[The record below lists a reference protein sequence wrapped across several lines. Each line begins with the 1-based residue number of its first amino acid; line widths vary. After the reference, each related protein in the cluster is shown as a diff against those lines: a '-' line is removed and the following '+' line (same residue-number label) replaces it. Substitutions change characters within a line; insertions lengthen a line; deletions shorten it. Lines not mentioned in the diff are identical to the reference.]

1 MHFTYNIKGFIS
13 INMFL
18 LLYIYFLI
26 LIVFKS
32 HAFVPSVNVN
42 SRLKSMHYTI
52 SDKRKLN
59 NNLHHMNKKLSS
71 NLKFRLN
78 SAITTSINQYESKSN
93 DNSNLFVQIIENISS
108 FTNSLWK
115 FTRPHTIIGSIISI
129 VSLFLYVSPIEMI
142 NTSTFYKALF
152 ESMIPAILMNI
163 YITGLNQI
171 TDVDIDKINKPYLPL
186 ASGEM
191 SMSTGISV
199 VMVSLVIASYMGIQ
213 SNAWP
218 LQLTLFGSAF
228 LGTIYSLPPFR
239 LKRFPL
245 LAALCILVVRG
256 SLVNMGFLLQAR
268 IRLSDVV
275 LPSSIISACTSQIDA
290 ILVTAFF
297 AFFGVVI
304 ALMKD
309 VPDVKGDRMNSI
321 SSFSVKVGPS
331 TMFSIAWKMLA
342 TLLKVSGIATLIN
355 TMKNVNIS
363 SVGVTSGSNNIKI
376 IGQLI
381 ASISLLVFGNDVTT
395 QAKKVDADDPDAVF
409 QYYMRIWNIFYACYL
424 IIPLTR

>member
-1 MHFTYNIKGFIS
+1 
-13 INMFL
+13 
-18 LLYIYFLI
+18 
-26 LIVFKS
+26 
-32 HAFVPSVNVN
+32 
-42 SRLKSMHYTI
+42 
-52 SDKRKLN
+52 
-59 NNLHHMNKKLSS
+59 
-71 NLKFRLN
+71 
-78 SAITTSINQYESKSN
+78 
-93 DNSNLFVQIIENISS
+93 
-108 FTNSLWK
+108 
-115 FTRPHTIIGSIISI
+115 
-129 VSLFLYVSPIEMI
+129 
-142 NTSTFYKALF
+142 
-152 ESMIPAILMNI
+152 
-163 YITGLNQI
+163 
-171 TDVDIDKINKPYLPL
+171 
-186 ASGEM
+186 
-191 SMSTGISV
+191 
-199 VMVSLVIASYMGIQ
+199 
-213 SNAWP
+213 
-218 LQLTLFGSAF
+218 
-228 LGTIYSLPPFR
+228 
-239 LKRFPL
+239 
-245 LAALCILVVRG
+245 
-256 SLVNMGFLLQAR
+256 MGFLLQAR